1 MIRILIYCCNDK
13 LQLMFESPKIVHI
26 VGIVSFTNKVLYFL
40 LSETIKKCKNL
51 LNTASVWS

>member
-1 MIRILIYCCNDK
+1 
-13 LQLMFESPKIVHI
+13 MFETPKIVHI

-40 LSETIKKCKNL
+40 LRETIKKCKNL